1 MQKIKEIMNWIKD
14 NFSVT
19 VLGSILAFLL
29 SKIFDPIFSN
39 LYSFFLSLRG
49 AAIQSLS
56 NSTYRQISNGFSEQ
70 TSSLILY
77 LAYIFSSV
85 VILNFFMSYR
95 KEYKQSLKELKDI
108 EEKIHS
114 ISSSEQTKEN
124 ALENNPDSK
133 HPEEYSKQLL
143 GKIEALRSRSVYHY
157 IFFGAIT
164 FIAYILLIYA
174 YARTTFVN
182 GKITSMMNN
191 IEIISPYIS
200 DTEYKH
206 FKSSFHLIKNK
217 DDYDNL
223 YSQLEQIASIYSIE
237 LKE

>member
-1 MQKIKEIMNWIKD
+1 
-14 NFSVT
+14 
-19 VLGSILAFLL
+19 
-29 SKIFDPIFSN
+29 
-39 LYSFFLSLRG
+39 
-49 AAIQSLS
+49 
-56 NSTYRQISNGFSEQ
+56 
-70 TSSLILY
+70 
-77 LAYIFSSV
+77 
-85 VILNFFMSYR
+85 MSYR